1 MFCTGECEKKGKR
14 CGLYLALTMKNELN
28 QELKIVQECAIIAMA
43 QSLFRQ
49 EQGQVRIQAAVESDR
64 NENSKQLHNI
74 NDTLA
79 KGAIGLLK
87 AAQSSLALK
96 EENRSDT

>member
-1 MFCTGECEKKGKR
+1 MFCDGVCEHKSKR
-14 CGLYLALTMKNELN
+14 CGLYRDFTMKNEET
-28 QELKIVQECAIIAMA
+28 QELKIVKECAIVAMM
-43 QSLFRQ
+43 QSMFRQ

-64 NENSKQLHNI
+64 NESSKQLNNI

-96 EENRSDT
+96 ENN